1 MNFEHIVTESNQFF
15 NPEHYDTVI
24 HWFVEE
30 LVMQQVPG
38 ESAFGWKMLGT
49 RRLPGLPDRPIGS
62 PGTKMVTI
70 TETVTLQNGHKTVTY
85 KATKKKPLICQAT
98 IQPICG
104 RFKNPIPNAYEIR

>member
-1 MNFEHIVTESNQFF
+1 MSDNIVTESNEFF
-15 NPEHYDTVI
+15 NPEQYDTVI
-24 HWFVEE
+24 LGFIEE
-30 LVMQQVPG
+30 LVVSSG
-38 ESAFGWKMLGT
+38 SAFGWKMIGT

-70 TETVTLQNGHKTVTY
+70 TETVTLQNGHKSVTY
-85 KATKKKPLICQAT
+85 RASKKNPLVCQAT